1 MSTILIGYYSRTG
14 NTQAMAQEIGRGA
27 QEAGATVDVKPV
39 EQIPVDSLPEY
50 RAIVL
55 GSPDYYGSMAAPVKK
70 LLDDSVKFHGQL
82 AGKVGGAFSSSANIG
97 GGNETTVLSIVQALL
112 VHGMVVPGI
121 AIGDHY
127 GPVSINAPDERAL
140 RQCRKFGQMI
150 AKLTAALAHMA
161 K

>member
-14 NTQAMAQEIGRGA
+14 NTKAMAQEIGRGA

-39 EQIPVDSLPEY
+39 EQITVDSLTEY
-50 RAIVL
+50 SAMVL

-82 AGKVGGAFSSSANIG
+82 AGKVGGGFSSSANIG
-97 GGNETTVLSIVQALL
+97 GGNETTILSIVQALL

-140 RQCRKFGQMI
+140 RQCRKYGQLL
-150 AKLTAALAHMA
+150 AKLTAAVAHMA